1 MAELTSPP
9 IVPARLVRA
18 TWALVGVLTVASVA
32 GTATSPLLLV
42 KAPLLLVALAP
53 DGRHVALAAGRVNPI
68 LLLSV
73 GVARQSLY
81 GLGVYGLGA
90 IYGDLAVR
98 WVEVR
103 ARRLGRALRALE
115 RLFERVGAVLLL
127 VLPLLAV
134 CVLAGAARV
143 RWMVVL
149 PALVLGHCLWT
160 GISFWLGT
168 HFAEQTQSVVDF
180 FTTRLLLST
189 LVCCLLVVG
198 QQYWRR
204 RRRAAKRENE

>member
-1 MAELTSPP
+1 MAEPIPP
-9 IVPARLVRA
+9 PTVPARLTRA
-18 TWALVGVLTVASVA
+18 TWALVGVLTIASVA
-32 GTATSPLLLV
+32 GTAASPLLLV

-53 DGRHVALAAGRVNPI
+53 DGRHVALAAGRVNAL

-73 GVARQSLY
+73 GVARQTLY

-98 WVEVR
+98 WVEAR
-103 ARRLGRALRALE
+103 ARRVGRALRALE
-115 RLFERVGAVLLL
+115 RLFERVGALLLL

-143 RWMVVL
+143 RWVVVL

-168 HFAEQTQSVVDF
+168 HFAEQSQRVVDF

-189 LVCCLLVVG
+189 LVCCVLVVG
-198 QQYWRR
+198 QQYLRR
-204 RRRAAKRENE
+204 RRRAAERRNQ